1 MANNGEVLKPGDR
14 VPASG
19 IYEVIHDKLDGDDHA
34 HAHQVTAV
42 RGAVFPPCRG
52 CRDSVRFRLNLA
64 AEHVEAHDHFKQ

>member
-34 HAHQVTAV
+34 HAHQVTAIA
-42 RGAVFPPCRG
+42 GTVFPPCRG
-52 CRDSVRFRLNLA
+52 CHGGVRFQLHLA
-64 AEHVEAHDHFKQ
+64 AEHIEAHGHFKR